1 MKILIIIIAF
11 LTFIEIFL
19 FFLLKR
25 LQKIKWVA
33 AESKIFSLLEK
44 KKFDKFKKFNFN
56 EHLGWDIKPLK
67 KNNKKKKS
75 NSYLIDSMGRRDSR
89 FKKYK
94 QIISTFGDS
103 YVFCRQVSDQDTWQE
118 QLSPKKKIYVA
129 NYGVGNYGLDQAFL
143 KFKRKKLTSKNK
155 VIIFGFVPET
165 ICRIQS
171 KWKHFIEFG
180 NIHGFKPSISIRN
193 KKLTFEKNFLK
204 KKDKFQDLFK
214 IISQL
219 KKKDRFYQEKYFK
232 FSFRFPY
239 SISFLKNLSVNFK
252 IILYYFFLGNKNVG
266 EIEQKVFPAV
276 MENNIKM
283 SHKLYSENYS
293 LKLLRKLLYE
303 INNVVKKKKMKCIF
317 IIFPQL
323 FDLKLN
329 TNKNYTSFYKVHNN
343 NLNILDLTESFL
355 KLKDY
360 SKYYINDKYGGHL
373 NKKGNNFVANILY
386 KKLTK

>member
-1 MKILIIIIAF
+1 M
-11 LTFIEIFL
+11 
-19 FFLLKR
+19 
-25 LQKIKWVA
+25 
-33 AESKIFSLLEK
+33 
-44 KKFDKFKKFNFN
+44 
-56 EHLGWDIKPLK
+56 GWDIKPLK

-219 KKKDRFYQEKYFK
+219 KKKTDF
-232 FSFRFPY
+232 
-239 SISFLKNLSVNFK
+239 
-252 IILYYFFLGNKNVG
+252 
-266 EIEQKVFPAV
+266 
-276 MENNIKM
+276 IK
-283 SHKLYSENYS
+283 K
-293 LKLLRKLLYE
+293 
-303 INNVVKKKKMKCIF
+303 
-317 IIFPQL
+317 
-323 FDLKLN
+323 
-329 TNKNYTSFYKVHNN
+329 
-343 NLNILDLTESFL
+343 NILSF
-355 KLKDY
+355 
-360 SKYYINDKYGGHL
+360 HL
-373 NKKGNNFVANILY
+373 DFHIQLVF
-386 KKLTK
+386 